1 MPGITQSG
9 RARGASSSSSSPTI
23 VCTSYSIHT
32 RINPPYITYNTLYTP
47 AAPRRTPTTTI
58 VNGAVPRGPFI
69 HPCMYVP
76 TYIILVKRL
85 PRDAA
90 RLGRE
95 RRGRAGAQLPT
106 VPPANRHDSP
116 RLVYMMEIIKKK
128 KKKKKK
134 NVGRAWDDA
143 LKMRERYAPDAPRP
157 RDRRGRGSVHG
168 HEEKTFICFFAWWAT
183 TVDRTQRHARSQG
196 GRQTVYS

>member
-23 VCTSYSIHT
+23 VWTSYIIHT
-32 RINPPYITYNTLYTP
+32 RINPPYITYITLYTP
-47 AAPRRTPTTTI
+47 AAPRRTPTTTTTTTI

-116 RLVYMMEIIKKK
+116 RPVYMMEIIN
-128 KKKKKK
+128 KK

-168 HEEKTFICFFAWWAT
+168 HDEKNFICFFAWWAT
-183 TVDRTQRHARSQG
+183 TVDRKQRHARSLG